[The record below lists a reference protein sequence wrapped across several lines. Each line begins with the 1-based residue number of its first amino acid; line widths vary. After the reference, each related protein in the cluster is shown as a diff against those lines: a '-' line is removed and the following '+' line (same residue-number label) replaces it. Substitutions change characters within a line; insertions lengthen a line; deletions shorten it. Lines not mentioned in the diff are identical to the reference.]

1 MRKIVFIIRDLNYGG
16 AQRQLVTLACG
27 LDRREFDVTVVHFY
41 SGPLEGTLRHAGVR
55 SVCVRKTRRW
65 NLIGFFVRLA
75 GCIRGLQP
83 DLLHGYL
90 TESNLMTVLLKPF
103 CPRARIVWGVR
114 DSQTDAPLWGVLAG
128 WSFRLARLLSR
139 FADRIIANSRSGRDY
154 YAGLGYPAG
163 RIAVIPN
170 GIDTDRFR
178 PDPAARESARH
189 ELGAAPEDFLF
200 GIAGRLNPMK
210 DHATFLRAAARAAAA
225 VPAARFICLG
235 DGPPAYVAGL
245 RRLAGSLGVEPRV
258 IWRSSRH
265 DMEAFYNALDVL
277 VSSSAFGEGFS
288 NVIGEAMACGTSC
301 VATDVG
307 DARWIM
313 GDAGFA
319 VPVGDDDALAKAM
332 VRVAQ
337 LPPAEL
343 LRLKQRARNRM
354 VDQFTVA
361 QLVARTRELLLDLC
375 PEGAAAGCP
384 RMEPFPA

>member
-1 MRKIVFIIRDLNYGG
+1 MSGALAVLAVVVVIGLIIAMWAVGIYNK
-16 AQRQLVTLACG
+16 LVTLKNRFQNAFSQIEVQ
-27 LDRREFDVTVVHFY
+27 L
-41 SGPLEGTLRHAGVR
+41 
-55 SVCVRKTRRW
+55 KRRW
-65 NLIGFFVRLA
+65 DLIGFYVRLA
-75 GCIRGLQP
+75 ACMRGIQP

-154 YAGLGYPAG
+154 YAGLGYPSG
-163 RIAVIPN
+163 RLTVIPN
-170 GIDTDRFR
+170 GIDTERFR
-178 PDPAARESARH
+178 PDPAARESARR
-189 ELGAAPEDFLF
+189 ELGAAEGDFLF

-225 VPAARFICLG
+225 VPAARFICVG
-235 DGPPAYVAGL
+235 DGPPDYVAGL
-245 RRLAGSLGVEPRV
+245 RRLATSLGVEHRV
-258 IWRSSRH
+258 VWRSTQR
-265 DMEAFYNALDVL
+265 DVAAFYNALDAL

-288 NVIGEAMACGTSC
+288 NVIGEAMACGTPC
-301 VATDVG
+301 LATDVG

-313 GDAGFA
+313 GDAGLA
-319 VPVGDDDALAKAM
+319 VPAGDCDALARAM

-343 LRLKQRARNRM
+343 LRLKQQARHRM

-375 PEGAAAGCP
+375 PAGAGAGCP
-384 RMEPFPA
+384 RMEPSPA